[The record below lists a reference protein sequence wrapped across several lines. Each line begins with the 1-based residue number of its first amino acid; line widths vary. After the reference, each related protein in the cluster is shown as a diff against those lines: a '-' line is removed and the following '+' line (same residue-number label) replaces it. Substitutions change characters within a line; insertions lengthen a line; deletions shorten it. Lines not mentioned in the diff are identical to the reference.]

1 MYLSHTEMY
10 GCIDNFI
17 AFGSE
22 GLAVNPEYRRM
33 MIDMFDTVMTSR
45 DLGAEDRNT
54 ACKLGE
60 ALLLHLRGQIDEVS
74 FGLVFKD
81 HINLILLWFLPR
93 QYR

>member
-74 FGLVFKD
+74 FSLV
-81 HINLILLWFLPR
+81 
-93 QYR
+93 Y